1 MVTWRRGLLG
11 LLMVLGLALVL
22 TPSVLVGINTFD
34 EGFIASGAMLIL
46 RGQLPMRDFFVI
58 YGPGQYYLQ
67 AALYGLFGE
76 DLLVSRL
83 AHVLTLGGIGLLVVG
98 CVRTLLPAA
107 RWGVPALTLL
117 LFLCGSAVHMPNS
130 GYAAVPALALL
141 LGACL
146 AWSHG
151 MAQGRS
157 GLLVLASVLVG
168 LTGVLRWDFG
178 VFGFVALVGA
188 GLLGRPRQLR
198 RHLGFALPG
207 LVLCLSLF
215 LPFVV
220 LGGIDRWLEEVLLF
234 HIREFAT
241 WRGKPFWG
249 PALDEMQQIVAHRDR
264 WRGAALWLQMLMMA
278 LPWLLVPLGAGLAW
292 LRLWRGQG
300 QQADWLALSLSLT
313 ALCLLNQV
321 RVRAGLPQGYPAFV
335 AALPLLPYVLQ
346 QVAAGPHPAW
356 RTGLAAVLV
365 LPLGL
370 MPLYAWYNQYSGLAR
385 DARQVPGFERAS
397 LVLAQGDGHARML
410 LDYAALV
417 QQTRAL
423 LPSQQ
428 ALYSGVQDHSRLFVN
443 DAMLYF
449 LANRQATTRW
459 VEMEPGLSNSA
470 KGQQELVHALEQRR
484 APVLVLLRA
493 TSNEANA
500 TARSNGLT
508 LLDDYVAQRY
518 RETIRY
524 EDYSI
529 LQRRE

>member
-1 MVTWRRGLLG
+1 
-11 LLMVLGLALVL
+11 
-22 TPSVLVGINTFD
+22 
-34 EGFIASGAMLIL
+34 
-46 RGQLPMRDFFVI
+46 
-58 YGPGQYYLQ
+58 
-67 AALYGLFGE
+67 
-76 DLLVSRL
+76 
-83 AHVLTLGGIGLLVVG
+83 
-98 CVRTLLPAA
+98 
-107 RWGVPALTLL
+107 
-117 LFLCGSAVHMPNS
+117 
-130 GYAAVPALALL
+130 
-141 LGACL
+141 
-146 AWSHG
+146 
-151 MAQGRS
+151 
-157 GLLVLASVLVG
+157 
-168 LTGVLRWDFG
+168 
-178 VFGFVALVGA
+178 
-188 GLLGRPRQLR
+188 
-198 RHLGFALPG
+198 
-207 LVLCLSLF
+207 
-215 LPFVV
+215 
-220 LGGIDRWLEEVLLF
+220 
-234 HIREFAT
+234 
-241 WRGKPFWG
+241 
-249 PALDEMQQIVAHRDR
+249 
-264 WRGAALWLQMLMMA
+264 MLMMA

-346 QVAAGPHPAW
+346 QVAARPHPAW
-356 RTGLAAVLV
+356 RTGLAAVLA

-449 LANRQATTRW
+449 LADRQATTRW